1 MSDDVIERQSS
12 PALLTVPYLFLF
24 CSFKET
30 KYTTVV
36 AFRSLQQLVENTNE
50 KALKNFNGLTF
61 LVGRSHIIVEVS
73 LSLIGQ
79 TSLGWTPLPT
89 EELVVAQRRLP
100 DNTRHQHETGDHP
113 IPRSQQARGRT
124 LAGIGNHEP
133 YPAMLDIKQ

>member
-61 LVGRSHIIVEVS
+61 LVGRSHIIDEVS
-73 LSLIGQ
+73 LSLTGQ

-100 DNTRHQHETGDHP
+100 DNTRHPHETDDHP
-113 IPRSQQARGRT
+113 NPRSQQASGHT
-124 LAGIGNHEP
+124 LAGIGDHEP
-133 YPAMLDIKQ
+133 